1 MLSRVEL
8 LYVKLWA
15 VRVCVN
21 HFLSSCF
28 VTTEKVL
35 DSVDW
40 VVLKKRF
47 YPSTTPAKESVY
59 WTLAM
64 LFPKEVQSHLGL
76 GKFVVQCWAER
87 IGLIYILP
95 LLKGERRGNAVA

>member
-1 MLSRVEL
+1 MRSMLSRVEL

-15 VRVCVN
+15 IRVCVN

-28 VTTEKVL
+28 VTAEKVL

-40 VVLKKRF
+40 FVLKKRF
-47 YPSTTPAKESVY
+47 YPSTTPAEESVY

-64 LFPKEVQSHLGL
+64 LLSKEVQSDLGL
-76 GKFVVQCWAER
+76 GKFVV
-87 IGLIYILP
+87 
-95 LLKGERRGNAVA
+95 